1 MGTAFDC
8 HRKLRVSIICGSSLS
23 QSLIGNVSSTPAR
36 IALKWFLKVCIACSA
51 RLRLWLSGGTNW
63 IVQFFCISFSYS
75 SDALLPII
83 CVVGFTIPNAVRWVH
98 SAWYA
103 FMISPADLFF
113 IGSVSM

>member
-8 HRKLRVSIICGSSLS
+8 CRKLRVSIVCGCSLS

-63 IVQFFCISFSYS
+63 IVQFFCIYFLYS
-75 SDALLPII
+75 SDALLSIT
-83 CVVGFTIPNAVRWVH
+83 CVARFTVSNAMRRVY
-98 SAWYA
+98 SARYA
-103 FMISPADLFF
+103 FIISPADLYFN
-113 IGSVSM
+113 GSVSM